1 MDNNKFAL
9 LIGGVVISLL
19 VCYYLNRELSTTRT
33 RVSDVER
40 AITMH
45 NKTFESLQSSIEGA
59 DIEEETADEAKE
71 E

>member
-9 LIGGVVISLL
+9 LIGGIVVSLL

-40 AITMH
+40 AVTMH
-45 NKTFESLQSSIEGA
+45 NKAFESLQNDIGGA

>member
-9 LIGGVVISLL
+9 LVGGLVISLL
-19 VCYYLNRELSTTRT
+19 VCYYLNRELNTTRT

-40 AITMH
+40 AVTMH
-45 NKTFESLQSSIEGA
+45 NKAFESLQNDIDGA